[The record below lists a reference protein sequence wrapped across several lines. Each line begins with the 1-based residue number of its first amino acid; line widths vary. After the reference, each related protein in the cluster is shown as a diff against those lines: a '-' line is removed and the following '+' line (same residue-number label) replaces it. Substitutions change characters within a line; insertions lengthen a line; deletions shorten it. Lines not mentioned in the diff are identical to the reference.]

1 MGLNDLKADS
11 VEVTTKLSV
20 SDIGVILQEICAEW
34 KTTPE
39 AIQSSSGAL
48 ANFDDRADIEI
59 VIKGKAGLLSLQF
72 YAVQVYVYQLENEC
86 GLQLIALG
94 DSGFSKMWY
103 GLNGAIKMSESIK
116 RRDAIVERIMQY
128 SSR

>member
-20 SDIGVILQEICAEW
+20 SHIGVILQEICAEW

-48 ANFDDRADIEI
+48 ADLDYRADIEI
-59 VIKGKAGLLSLQF
+59 VIKDKAGLFSPQF
-72 YAVQVYVYQLENEC
+72 YAV
-86 GLQLIALG
+86 
-94 DSGFSKMWY
+94 
-103 GLNGAIKMSESIK
+103 
-116 RRDAIVERIMQY
+116 
-128 SSR
+128 

>member
-39 AIQSSSGAL
+39 AIQSSSG
-48 ANFDDRADIEI
+48 DRADIEI
-59 VIKGKAGLLSLQF
+59 VIKGKAGLFSPQF

-116 RRDAIVERIMQY
+116 RRDTIIERIMQY

>member
-1 MGLNDLKADS
+1 M
-11 VEVTTKLSV
+11 
-20 SDIGVILQEICAEW
+20 ILQEICAEW

-48 ANFDDRADIEI
+48 ADLDDRADIEI
-59 VIKGKAGLLSLQF
+59 VIKDKAGLFSPQF

-86 GLQLIALG
+86 ALQLIALG
-94 DSGFSKMWY
+94 TSGFSKMWY

>member
-48 ANFDDRADIEI
+48 ADFDDRADIEI
-59 VIKGKAGLLSLQF
+59 VIKGKAGLFSPQF
-72 YAVQVYVYQLENEC
+72 YAYQLEDEC

-103 GLNGAIKMSESIK
+103 GLNGAIKLSESIK